1 MQNNSFLLV
10 FWWFSH
16 IVPTGPPEAQ
26 LNKSAQGAQ
35 RDSVVVTGPQLH
47 RIHLKIWFLYLETLK
62 AVLTTFSI
70 RFSEISEEK
79 FCPIP
84 K

>member
-1 MQNNSFLLV
+1 MKVNAKQLISASLLEV
-10 FWWFSH
+10 FTYCTNWS
-16 IVPTGPPEAQ
+16 Q
-26 LNKSAQGAQ
+26 LNKSAQSAQ

-47 RIHLKIWFLYLETLK
+47 RIHLKISLVYLETLK
-62 AVLTTFSI
+62 AVLATFSI
-70 RFSEISEEK
+70 RFSEVSEEK